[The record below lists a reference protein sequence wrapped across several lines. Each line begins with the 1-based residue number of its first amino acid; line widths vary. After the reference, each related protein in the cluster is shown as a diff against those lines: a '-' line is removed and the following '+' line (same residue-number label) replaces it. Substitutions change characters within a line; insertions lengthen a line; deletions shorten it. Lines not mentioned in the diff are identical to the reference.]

1 MTAPVKHVWIA
12 LAVVYVVWGSTYFG
26 IKIAVDTIPPLLAA
40 GSRFLVAALLLAA
53 ILALARDLAADHAR
67 ELGASA
73 IAGGLLL
80 GLGVGL
86 VHVAETRIDSSVAA
100 MIAGTVPLQIIVLRL
115 IAGESPARATRLS
128 TLAGLFGLG
137 LVVAPGL
144 GAGSTALGLAV
155 MISATMSL
163 VARARSSRSA
173 SRSPATRSSRSS
185 CEMAFGGAFLMI
197 GAAAFGEYGELSSAT
212 FALDSMLAWV
222 YLVVMGSLVGFSAYA
237 WLLRVAP
244 ISLVVTHQYVN
255 PLVAIALGMAFLG
268 ERPSPWTLAGAGL
281 VIGAVYVAIRAEFPR
296 KARLLDLR
304 ASRREE
310 LQQIRPC
317 EDPGRPAAGHDDDR
331 AAPAR
336 ETLVDLIDR
345 RVGVDGRKRRLH
357 RDRDVL
363 VQRVRVLEDAVEELA
378 LLQRADDVRERV
390 DRLVADDRELRDPV
404 ALHRVDRRADLLVRA
419 DRDEVRHLVAAA
431 RRKRS
436 TSSTAGGGVVRSR
449 KPYWII
455 QLSS

>member
-1 MTAPVKHVWIA
+1 MTAPVKHIWIA

-53 ILALARDLAADHAR
+53 ILALRGTSLRITRA

-86 VHVAETRIDSSVAA
+86 VHVAETSIDSSVAA
-100 MIAGTVPLQIIVLRL
+100 MIAGTVPLQIIGLRL

-128 TLAGLFGLG
+128 TLAGLVGLL

-155 MISATMSL
+155 MISATISWSTGSFL
-163 VARARSSRSA
+163 SKRAQLPRDPFVATAW
-173 SRSPATRSSRSS
+173 
-185 CEMAFGGAFLMI
+185 EMALGGSFLMV
-197 GAAAFGEYGELSSAT
+197 GALAFGEYGELGSAT
-212 FALDSMLAWV
+212 FALDSVLAWA

-268 ERPSPWTLAGAGL
+268 ERPSPWALAGAAL

-296 KARLLDLR
+296 KDA
-304 ASRREE
+304 
-310 LQQIRPC
+310 
-317 EDPGRPAAGHDDDR
+317 RPASV
-331 AAPAR
+331 APR
-336 ETLVDLIDR
+336 GTP
-345 RVGVDGRKRRLH
+345 
-357 RDRDVL
+357 
-363 VQRVRVLEDAVEELA
+363 
-378 LLQRADDVRERV
+378 ADQTV
-390 DRLVADDRELRDPV
+390 
-404 ALHRVDRRADLLVRA
+404 
-419 DRDEVRHLVAAA
+419 
-431 RRKRS
+431 
-436 TSSTAGGGVVRSR
+436 
-449 KPYWII
+449 
-455 QLSS
+455 